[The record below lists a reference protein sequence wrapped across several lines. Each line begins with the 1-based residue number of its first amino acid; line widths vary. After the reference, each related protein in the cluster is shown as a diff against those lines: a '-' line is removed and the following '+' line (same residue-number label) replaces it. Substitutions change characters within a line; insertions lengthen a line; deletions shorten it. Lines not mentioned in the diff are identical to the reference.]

1 MRIECPAEGCGR
13 RFDDRNRASL
23 ITALGADTAGGEVN
37 SQQAA
42 ATRCPECGKSIEFG
56 LLMRDDDS
64 VWRVSP
70 FAGHADDVTVVAPP
84 GGGVAY
90 QGAVPRAPDFGSGAA
105 GSEARGP
112 GSGLTGSELT
122 LRDRALAA
130 IAGNAPQV
138 SVAAQLDAV
147 ELALEAGVL
156 EGEEVAGARAWL
168 ESRRR

>member
-23 ITALGADTAGGEVN
+23 ITALGADTAGMEVN
-37 SQQAA
+37 IQQEA
-42 ATRCPECGKSIEFG
+42 ATRCPECGTSIEFG
-56 LLMRDDDS
+56 LLMPEGDG

-70 FAGHADDVTVVAPP
+70 FAGHADDVTVIAPP

-90 QGAVPRAPDFGSGAA
+90 QGAVPPPA
-105 GSEARGP
+105 P
-112 GSGLTGSELT
+112 GSGTSERERSGPAGLSGAELT
-122 LRDRALAA
+122 LRERAAA
-130 IAGNAPQV
+130 VIAGDARGV

-147 ELALEAGVL
+147 ELALETGVL
-156 EGEEVAGARAWL
+156 QGEEIARARAWL